1 MSLRPFTNQMQSADC
16 LYSAPLALSELNPST
31 QWEVFPST
39 STFFLAYLPSVCPQR
54 HVQT

>member
-1 MSLRPFTNQMQSADC
+1 MSLRSFTNQMQPADC
-16 LYSAPLALSELNPST
+16 LDSAPLALSELNPST
-31 QWEVFPST
+31 EWEVFPST